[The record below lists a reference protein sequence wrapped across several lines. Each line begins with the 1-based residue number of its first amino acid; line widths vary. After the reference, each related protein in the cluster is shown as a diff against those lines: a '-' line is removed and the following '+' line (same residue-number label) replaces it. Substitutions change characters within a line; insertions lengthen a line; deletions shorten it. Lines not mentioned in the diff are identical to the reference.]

1 MENELT
7 ASFPVLGIAAWSG
20 TGKTTLLEKLLP
32 RLGEYGLNVA
42 VIKHA
47 HHSFDVDQPGKDSY
61 KLRSAGA
68 APVLVASRQRFALMQ
83 ETPGQDEPDLG
94 QLIAMMVPHKPDLV
108 IVEGFKAWPIPKLVL
123 YRDGIGDAAILT
135 GQWVEAVALSAP
147 PPIDLAASVAQL
159 DLDDSEAVAQ
169 WVVTWLSA
177 KNDTMS
183 SKNTSSK
190 HMSSKQQ
197 W

>member
-1 MENELT
+1 
-7 ASFPVLGIAAWSG
+7 
-20 TGKTTLLEKLLP
+20 
-32 RLGEYGLNVA
+32 
-42 VIKHA
+42 
-47 HHSFDVDQPGKDSY
+47 
-61 KLRSAGA
+61 
-68 APVLVASRQRFALMQ
+68 
-83 ETPGQDEPDLG
+83 
-94 QLIAMMVPHKPDLV
+94 MMVPHKPDLV

-123 YRDGIGDAAILT
+123 YREGIRDVDILT
-135 GQWVEAVALSAP
+135 GRWVEAVALSAP

-190 HMSSKQQ
+190 RMSSKQQ

>member
-190 HMSSKQQ
+190 QQ